1 MPAIDASSMIHAWD
15 TYPIT
20 HFPKLWSWLSE
31 EVGAQA
37 LYLPNAAFAE
47 VGHKVPDCCTWLND
61 CKCNVEKESNQ
72 ILQAAL
78 NIKQLLGIQ
87 NDQYH
92 SDGVDENDILI
103 IATAKVNGHALIS
116 NENRQAKLPTNLK
129 RYKIP
134 TVCGYASVGVV
145 CNNFIEYLKASGK
158 VF

>member
-15 TYPIT
+15 NYPIT
-20 HFPKLWSWLSE
+20 NFPKLWDWLAA
-31 EVGAQA
+31 EVTAKTF
-37 LYLPNAAFAE
+37 YLPNAAFTE
-47 VGHKVPDCCTWLND
+47 VGHKLADCCTWLND
-61 CKCNVEKESNQ
+61 CKCDVVKESNP

-78 NIKQLLGIQ
+78 NIKQVLGIQ

-92 SDGVDENDILI
+92 QDGVDENDVLI
-103 IATAKVNGHALIS
+103 IATARVNGHMLIS
-116 NENRQAKLPTNLK
+116 NENRQPTLPANLK

-134 TVCGYASVGVV
+134 AVCSHANVGVT

>member
-15 TYPIT
+15 NYPIE
-20 HFPKLWSWLSE
+20 HFPKLWDWLAT
-31 EVGAQA
+31 EVGKHS
-37 LYLPNAAFAE
+37 LYLPNAAFTE
-47 VGHKVPDCCTWLND
+47 VAHKVPDCCTWLRD
-61 CKCNVEKESNQ
+61 CDCQVVKESNA
-72 ILQAAL
+72 ILQAAM

-92 SDGVDENDILI
+92 PDGVDENDILI

-116 NENRQAKLPTNLK
+116 NESRQTKLPANPK

-134 TVCGYASVGVV
+134 AVCGHASVTVA
-145 CNNFIEYLKASGK
+145 CNNFIEYLKASNQ